1 MRMVFLLIVL
11 ATFMDGL
18 FAGIAV
24 QKLFVELP
32 ARKTIGAVAFA
43 RYARAS
49 DMGNGFYVY
58 PGLAIGGMLLKVL
71 IYVLAL
77 ESGYPPQAIVP
88 IGLAVAFNIGVLVTT
103 AFAAPQ
109 LLKLR
114 RTEDKAELL
123 SPLLEKFVTYSY
135 PRAVFMGLQ
144 FAVMLWALIVVKQ

>member
-1 MRMVFLLIVL
+1 MRILFFLIVL
-11 ATFMDGL
+11 ATFTDGI
-18 FAGIAV
+18 FAGIAM

-32 ARKTIGAVAFA
+32 ARKKIGAIAFA

-77 ESGYPPQAIVP
+77 RAGYPPQVVVP

-109 LLKLR
+109 LLRLR
-114 RTEDKAELL
+114 RTDDKEELL
-123 SPLLEKFVTYSY
+123 SPLLEKSSPIPVPELLLSGCNT
-135 PRAVFMGLQ
+135 PR
-144 FAVMLWALIVVKQ
+144 

>member
-1 MRMVFLLIVL
+1 
-11 ATFMDGL
+11 MDGI

-32 ARKTIGAVAFA
+32 TRKKIGAVAFA

-77 ESGYPPQAIVP
+77 RAGYPPQVIVP

-109 LLKLR
+109 LLRLR
-114 RTEDKAELL
+114 RMEDKEELL

-135 PRAVFMGLQ
+135 PRAAFIGLQ
-144 FAVMLWALIVVKQ
+144 FAAMLWALIAITP